1 MSDSDI
7 TEEVEIEEIES
18 GGGKLKRAVA
28 VLGVLAV
35 LVVILKRLGGS
46 SSSGSDEDV
55 ESAVERV
62 DEGESDDIDRVSTDD
77 EDEAGDE
84 DEDDSAVEVKT
95 SSARRLSSDRL
106 EDLDVVDYLAIFAAA
121 LQAARDEY
129 RIRTER

>member
-7 TEEVEIEEIES
+7 AEEVEIEEIES

-46 SSSGSDEDV
+46 GSSGSEQDV

-62 DEGESDDIDRVSTDD
+62 DEEESDDIDRVSTDD
-77 EDEAGDE
+77 EEE
-84 DEDDSAVEVKT
+84 SDEDDSAVEVKT